1 MNDSRM
7 EIGSNWGSG
16 TPRTMAEAFPGMSAG
31 KLAERREIE
40 GLSGREKW
48 SDALLLVCAVA
59 LLTAAFFLGAA
70 VGF

>member
-1 MNDSRM
+1 MNDSRL

-16 TPRTMAEAFPGMSAG
+16 TPRTMSEAFPGMSAG

-40 GLSGREKW
+40 GLSTREKW
-48 SDALLLVCAVA
+48 GDALLLVCAVA
-59 LLTAAFFLGAA
+59 LWVAGFFVGAA